1 MQPTTADAKQPDSPK
16 SSAPR
21 LSILLATVE
30 NRAGLFAQLHAE
42 LKRQSEGKSVE
53 LVVACDAKEISI
65 GKKRQNLLEAAT
77 GDYIVYIDDDDWV
90 APDYVDQI
98 LAALST
104 SPDCVGFEIMCT
116 FNNGRPKKAIAS
128 MRYPKW
134 VENVDG
140 FDFCRGCYH
149 KTPARRDL
157 ALKCGFPDLRYSE
170 DKVYAEKIM
179 HLVKTEVFIPKQ
191 LYFYRF
197 SGAEPFNKKYGIQ
210 SNRIMKGVN
219 FAHKRRP
226 FQH

>member
-1 MQPTTADAKQPDSPK
+1 MQPTTADENQPDSPK
-16 SSAPR
+16 SSVPR

-30 NRAGLFAQLHAE
+30 NRAELFAQLHAE
-42 LKRQSEGKSVE
+42 LKRQSEGKPVE
-53 LVVACDAKEISI
+53 LVVACDNKEISI

-98 LAALST
+98 LAALET
-104 SPDCVGFEIMCT
+104 SPDGVGFEIMCT

-128 MRYPKW
+128 MRYRHW
-134 VENVDG
+134 AENVDG
-140 FDFCRGCYH
+140 FDFVRGLYH
-149 KTPARRDL
+149 KTPVKREI

-170 DKVYAEKIM
+170 DKVYAEKVM
-179 HLVKTEVFIPKQ
+179 HLAKTEVFIAKQ

-197 SGAEPFNKKYGIQ
+197 SGAEPFNKKYGIKT
-210 SNRIMKGVN
+210 NRIMKGVN